1 MKKLITLLLVVI
13 LVGAAGVTFLA
24 VSFMAARPS
33 DSTEQ
38 VVFNVMPGESF
49 HVVAR
54 NLAAQGLITDAFRF
68 RLLARATGLG
78 TKVRVGEY
86 SIPKNALPRD
96 VLKTITSGKSL
107 EYSMTFQEGI
117 NIYEMAA
124 FFDRQGMLSGKE
136 FLALCKDPQFLQETL
151 GQALE
156 SCEGYMFPETYK
168 ITKFTTLRT
177 VMRNMIANFIHNF
190 NAITPNPA
198 LEMNR
203 HQLVTLASIIEKET
217 GAVDERQLVSS
228 VFHNRIAKGMKLQ
241 TDPTIVY
248 GILDSGRPYKGN
260 ITKADLLGP
269 TRYNTY
275 VIKGLPP
282 GPIANPGKA
291 SMFAAAYPA
300 RSDYLFFVSR
310 NDGTHVFSADYA
322 GHSKAVGQ
330 FQLDAK
336 ARQGKSWRDLS
347 KKKVKSQ

>member
-1 MKKLITLLLVVI
+1 MKKLLTLIIVVVLVSV
-13 LVGAAGVTFLA
+13 AGVAFLA
-24 VSFMAARPS
+24 ISFMSARPS
-33 DSTEQ
+33 DSNET

-49 HVVAR
+49 QTVASH
-54 NLAAQGLITDAFRF
+54 LAQQTLITDAFRF
-68 RLLARATGLG
+68 RVLARLTGLG

-86 SIPKNALPRD
+86 AIARNALPRE
-96 VLKTITSGKSL
+96 VLQTITSGKSL
-107 EYSMTFQEGI
+107 EYSLTFQEGI

-124 FFDRQGMLSGKE
+124 FFDRQGMLSGQE
-136 FLALCKDPQFLQETL
+136 FLALCKDPQFLKETL
-151 GQALE
+151 GEALD

-168 ITKFTTLRT
+168 ITKFTPLKT
-177 VMRNMIANFIHNF
+177 VMRNMIANFIQNY
-190 NAITPNPA
+190 NSITPNSG

-203 HQLVTLASIIEKET
+203 HQLVTLASIVEKET

-228 VFHNRIAKGMKLQ
+228 VFHNRMRKGMRLQ

-260 ITKADLLGP
+260 ITKADLLAP

-282 GPIANPGKA
+282 GPISNPGKQA
-291 SMFAAAYPA
+291 LFAAAYPS

-310 NDGTHVFSADYA
+310 NDGTHVFSEDYS

-336 ARQGKSWRDLS
+336 ARQGKSWRDLN
-347 KKKVKSQ
+347 KKPKLQ

>member
-1 MKKLITLLLVVI
+1 MKKILTIILVVG
-13 LVGAAGVTFLA
+13 LVSVAGVAFLA
-24 VSFMAARPS
+24 IGFMAERPS
-33 DSTEQ
+33 ETTDT
-38 VVFNVMPGESF
+38 VVFNVMPGQSF
-49 HVVAR
+49 QAVAN
-54 NLAAQGLITDAFRF
+54 NLAQEGLITDAFKF
-68 RLLARATGLG
+68 RILARFAGAG

-86 SIPKNALPRD
+86 AIARNALPRD
-96 VLKTITSGKSL
+96 VLQIITSGKSL

-136 FLALCKDPQFLQETL
+136 FLALCRDPQFLKETL
-151 GQALE
+151 GEALE

-177 VMRNMIANFIHNF
+177 VMRNMIANFIQNY
-190 NAITPNPA
+190 NSITPNPA
-198 LEMNR
+198 LELSR
-203 HQLVTLASIIEKET
+203 HQMVTLASIIEKET

-228 VFHNRIAKGMKLQ
+228 VFHNRLNKGMRLQ

-248 GILDSGRPYKGN
+248 GILDAGRPYKGN

-282 GPIANPGKA
+282 GPISNPGKA
-291 SMFAAAYPA
+291 SLFATAYPS

-310 NDGTHVFSADYA
+310 NDGTHVFSKDYA
-322 GHSKAVGQ
+322 GHNKAVGQ

-336 ARQGKSWRDLS
+336 ARQGKSWRDLN
-347 KKKVKSQ
+347 KKK